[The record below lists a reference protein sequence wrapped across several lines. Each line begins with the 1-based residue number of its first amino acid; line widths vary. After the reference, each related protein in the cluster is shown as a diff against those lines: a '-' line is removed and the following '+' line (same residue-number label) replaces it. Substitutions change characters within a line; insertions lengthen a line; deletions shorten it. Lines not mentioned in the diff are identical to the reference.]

1 MPITMAVIT
10 RDNSDLSDLLCRVR
24 ELSVTVLSPDHLTDE
39 ALQGFSC
46 ACVLGGTQTEPLI
59 LPARSRTA
67 LENFAQ
73 SGKRVFCEYMQSF
86 ALNYCKPTG
95 FCG

>member
-46 ACVLGGTQTEPLI
+46 ACVLA
-59 LPARSRTA
+59 ARRQSR
-67 LENFAQ
+67 
-73 SGKRVFCEYMQSF
+73 
-86 ALNYCKPTG
+86 
-95 FCG
+95 

>member
-24 ELSVTVLSPDHLTDE
+24 ELSVTVLSPDRLTDE

-73 SGKRVFCEYMQSF
+73 SGKRVFCEY
-86 ALNYCKPTG
+86 
-95 FCG
+95 CG